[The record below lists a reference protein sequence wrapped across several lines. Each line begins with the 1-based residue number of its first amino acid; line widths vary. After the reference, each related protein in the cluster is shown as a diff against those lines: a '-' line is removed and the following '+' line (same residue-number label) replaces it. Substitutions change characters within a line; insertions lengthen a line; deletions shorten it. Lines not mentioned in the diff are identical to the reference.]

1 MAHERI
7 LIVEDQNIT
16 AMDIRQIVQQLGYEP
31 IGPVAS
37 GNDAVTSALAQR
49 PDVVLM
55 DIMLK
60 GPMDGI
66 QAAEAIRSQ
75 YLCPVIYVTAHSD
88 QSTLDR
94 AKLTEP
100 FGYILK
106 PINKRELHTAVEM
119 ALCRHKLE
127 QRLRESEERYRTAIE
142 CSNDGV
148 VITQEGN
155 HVYVNRKFLEMFGY
169 SGPEEILNR
178 SIADAPHMHPDDV
191 KRIVEWNRQ
200 RLNGAAVPS
209 SYEHKAVH
217 KDGRTLHVELSS
229 ARITYHG
236 KAASLSYIRDIT
248 KRKQAEDALRES
260 EVRFKQLFNT
270 INDGIILRD
279 AVTYELLDANRRFCE
294 LYGYTLEKLKR
305 LPLGSLNAQQSVQ
318 ERREHLV
325 AYYSQ
330 APEGTTHLMRTEAR
344 RKDGSTFW
352 VEMNGTKITV
362 GNRPCLLMVVRD
374 ITDRKRSEDALAAS
388 EERYRRVVES
398 SPIAIF
404 VDCRS
409 RLVFINPAATRLL
422 GAVEPEQL
430 RSRTLLDFVHAES
443 KKMVQGHIDALL
455 QGSQTF
461 LLRNVQLTGLNGVL
475 LDVEMTGIAFDYE
488 GEPAVQ
494 LVVHDITEAR
504 RMTVQLEHMASHDA
518 LTCLPNRIMMRDRLN
533 KALAHARRY
542 GGQATVIFLDLDHF
556 KIINDSLGH
565 DQGDLFLRTIAE
577 RLSGSVRELDTV
589 TRFGGD
595 EFVIVLFDQP
605 KDDDALI
612 TVLERIQQCI
622 RQPVILGGR
631 EYSVSSSMGFAIYP
645 RDGSDAETLLRNADQ
660 AMYRAKDQGRGNFQ
674 PYSEELYLHV
684 TERLQL
690 HNDLRRAL
698 ERDEF
703 IVHYQPQAD
712 LHDGS
717 IIGVEALVRWR
728 HPDRGLVSPGQFIDA
743 AEETGLITSIGEFVL
758 RTACEQGKAWQD
770 MGLPPLRIAV
780 NLSSRQFWQ
789 PDLLEI
795 VERSL
800 RDSGLNPRFLELEL
814 TEGLIL
820 KSVDDAVRT
829 MRALRTMGVELAI
842 DDFGTGYS
850 SLACLKRFPIG
861 RLKVAQAFLRDIPA
875 DPDSV
880 AIARA
885 VISLGHSL
893 KLKVIAEG
901 VETPQQLE
909 FLEAAG
915 CDEIQ
920 GYLVSK
926 PLSQGEVTELLKL
939 HLRRANGGAARRPD
953 EQRAL
958 P

>member
-1 MAHERI
+1 
-7 LIVEDQNIT
+7 
-16 AMDIRQIVQQLGYEP
+16 
-31 IGPVAS
+31 
-37 GNDAVTSALAQR
+37 
-49 PDVVLM
+49 
-55 DIMLK
+55 
-60 GPMDGI
+60 
-66 QAAEAIRSQ
+66 
-75 YLCPVIYVTAHSD
+75 
-88 QSTLDR
+88 
-94 AKLTEP
+94 
-100 FGYILK
+100 
-106 PINKRELHTAVEM
+106 
-119 ALCRHKLE
+119 
-127 QRLRESEERYRTAIE
+127 
-142 CSNDGV
+142 
-148 VITQEGN
+148 
-155 HVYVNRKFLEMFGY
+155 
-169 SGPEEILNR
+169 
-178 SIADAPHMHPDDV
+178 
-191 KRIVEWNRQ
+191 
-200 RLNGAAVPS
+200 
-209 SYEHKAVH
+209 
-217 KDGRTLHVELSS
+217 
-229 ARITYHG
+229 
-236 KAASLSYIRDIT
+236 
-248 KRKQAEDALRES
+248 
-260 EVRFKQLFNT
+260 
-270 INDGIILRD
+270 
-279 AVTYELLDANRRFCE
+279 
-294 LYGYTLEKLKR
+294 
-305 LPLGSLNAQQSVQ
+305 
-318 ERREHLV
+318 
-325 AYYSQ
+325 
-330 APEGTTHLMRTEAR
+330 
-344 RKDGSTFW
+344 
-352 VEMNGTKITV
+352 
-362 GNRPCLLMVVRD
+362 
-374 ITDRKRSEDALAAS
+374 
-388 EERYRRVVES
+388 
-398 SPIAIF
+398 
-404 VDCRS
+404 
-409 RLVFINPAATRLL
+409 
-422 GAVEPEQL
+422 
-430 RSRTLLDFVHAES
+430 
-443 KKMVQGHIDALL
+443 
-455 QGSQTF
+455 
-461 LLRNVQLTGLNGVL
+461 
-475 LDVEMTGIAFDYE
+475 
-488 GEPAVQ
+488 
-494 LVVHDITEAR
+494 
-504 RMTVQLEHMASHDA
+504 
-518 LTCLPNRIMMRDRLN
+518 MMRDRLN
-533 KALAHARRY
+533 NALAHARRY

-565 DQGDLFLRTIAE
+565 DQGDIFLRTIAE

-595 EFVIVLFDQP
+595 EFIIVLFDQP

-612 TVLERIQQCI
+612 PVLERIQQCI
-622 RQPVILGGR
+622 RQPVILEGR

-660 AMYRAKDQGRGNFQ
+660 AMYRAKDRGRDNFQ

-712 LHDGS
+712 LHGGS

-758 RTACEQGKAWQD
+758 RTACQQGKAWQD

-789 PDLLEI
+789 PDLLEM

-850 SLACLKRFPIG
+850 ILAYLKRFPIG

-909 FLEAAG
+909 FLDAAG

-920 GYLVSK
+920 GYLISK
-926 PLSQGEVTELLKL
+926 PLPQGEVTELLKL
-939 HLRRANGGAARRPD
+939 QVRHVNAGGSQAA
-953 EQRAL
+953 
-958 P
+958 

>member
-1 MAHERI
+1 MADERI

-16 AMDIRQIVQQLGYEP
+16 AMDIRQTVQELGYEA

-37 GNDAVTSALAQR
+37 GNDAVTCALAQR

-66 QAAEAIRSQ
+66 EAAQAIRSQ
-75 YLCPVIYVTAHSD
+75 YRCPVIYVTAHSD
-88 QSTLDR
+88 EPTLDR
-94 AKLTEP
+94 AMITEP

-106 PINKRELHTAVEM
+106 PINKRELHTAIEM

-127 QRLRESEERYRTAIE
+127 QGLRESEERYRTAIE
-142 CSNDGV
+142 YSNDGV
-148 VITQEGN
+148 AITQEGK
-155 HVYVNRKFLEMFGY
+155 HVYVNRRFLEMFGY
-169 SGPEEILNR
+169 SGPEEILNK
-178 SIADAPHMHPDDV
+178 SIADAPHMHPADL
-191 KRIVEWNRQ
+191 KRVVEWNSQ
-200 RLNGAAVPS
+200 RSHGLAVPS
-209 SYEHKAVH
+209 SYEYKAVH
-217 KDGRTLHVELSS
+217 KDGRTLHVEVSS

-236 KAASLSYIRDIT
+236 KAASLSYMRDIT
-248 KRKQAEDALRES
+248 ERKQAEDALRDS
-260 EVRFKQLFNT
+260 EAKFRQLFNT
-270 INDGIILRD
+270 MNDGIILRD
-279 AVTYELLDANRRFCE
+279 GVTYELLDANRRFCE
-294 LYGYTLEKLKR
+294 LYGYTLEELKR
-305 LPLGSLNAQQSVQ
+305 RPLGSLNAQRSVR
-318 ERREHLV
+318 ERRERVV
-325 AYYSQ
+325 AYYAQ
-330 APEGTTHLMRTEAR
+330 ATEGITNLIHTEAR

-352 VEMNGTKITV
+352 VEMNVTRITV
-362 GNRPCLLMVVRD
+362 GNRPCVLTVARD
-374 ITDRKRSEDALAAS
+374 ITERKHSEEALAAS

-398 SPIAIF
+398 SPTPIF
-404 VDCRS
+404 VDCRGH
-409 RLVFINPAATRLL
+409 LVFVNAAAARLL
-422 GAVEPEQL
+422 DAVEPEQL
-430 RSRTLLDFVHAES
+430 RGRTLLDFVHAES
-443 KKMVQGHIDALL
+443 KDLVQGHIDALL

-461 LLRNVQLTGLNGVL
+461 LLRNVQLTGLNGAL
-475 LDVEMTGIAFDYE
+475 LDVEITGIAFDYE

-504 RMTVQLEHMASHDA
+504 QMTAQLEHLASHDV

-542 GGQATVIFLDLDHF
+542 GGQATVVFVDLDHF

-565 DQGDLFLRTIAE
+565 DQGDIFLRTIAD
-577 RLSGSVRELDTV
+577 RLSHCVREVDTV

-595 EFVIVLFDQP
+595 EFIIVLFDQP
-605 KDDDALI
+605 KDDDTLI
-612 TVLERIQQCI
+612 AVLERIQQCI
-622 RQPVILGGR
+622 RQPVILEGR

-645 RDGSDAETLLRNADQ
+645 RDGLDAETLLRNADR
-660 AMYRAKDQGRGNFQ
+660 AMYRAKDQGRDSFQ
-674 PYSEELYLHV
+674 PYSEELHLHV

-712 LHDGS
+712 LHGGN

-728 HPDRGLVSPGQFIDA
+728 HPNRGLVSPREFIDA

-758 RTACEQGKAWQD
+758 RTACAQGKAWQD
-770 MGLPPLRIAV
+770 IGLPPLRVAV

-789 PDLLEI
+789 PDLLET

-800 RDSGLNPRFLELEL
+800 RDSGFNPRFLELEL

-820 KSVDDAVRT
+820 KGVDDAVRT
-829 MRALRTMGVELAI
+829 MRILRRMGIDLAI

-850 SLACLKRFPIG
+850 SLAYLKRFPIG
-861 RLKVAQAFLRDIPA
+861 RLKVAQAFLHDIPA
-875 DPDSV
+875 DPDSA

-901 VETPQQLE
+901 VETQEQLE

-915 CDEIQ
+915 CDEMQ

-926 PLSQGEVTELLKL
+926 PLPRDEVTELLKL
-939 HLRRANGGAARRPD
+939 HSRRTKAGGSQAA
-953 EQRAL
+953 
-958 P
+958 